1 MMTSAKHEGYFLVEC
16 VELEQGFQTLF
27 ITREERFKRYKNQR
41 DDFQDASH
49 LIVIIVKFSHNKC

>member
-49 LIVIIVKFSHNKC
+49 LLSL